1 MWSTAVIETIPN
13 IMLSLYRWQT
23 FPLHE
28 KSFCTIFNIFYG
40 HERYDLV
47 YLYILAFHE
56 INWGSF
62 WGSEHCYTHFSD
74 TVDYEAHNLWVLEWG
89 EEFGFQSVNLHGRV
103 VPIFDSLIKW
113 LHLELADFTWSCS
126 LQSGACLSHPT
137 LLWHC
142 SGLYLWLVPRGCP

>member
-1 MWSTAVIETIPN
+1 MIDCSDRNNSKYYVIIVQVTNIPSSWKNYFVSFSISFMDTKDRTWSIYIPR
-13 IMLSLYRWQT
+13 L
-23 FPLHE
+23 
-28 KSFCTIFNIFYG
+28 
-40 HERYDLV
+40 
-47 YLYILAFHE
+47 FHE

-113 LHLELADFTWSCS
+113 LHLELADFSWSCS
-126 LQSGACLSHPT
+126 LQSGACLSHLT

-142 SGLYLWLVPRGCP
+142 SGLHLWLVPRRRP